1 MPSEIE
7 PGDIVRYVT
16 NIRTPPRLK
25 PGEILCHNHVAHL
38 ASTSHGINGFR
49 YFVCDGRPGHG
60 WKLCPCGWR
69 PDFGKHY
76 ARPDHVAYQRQRIK
90 AGKPLTMHWPFPV
103 PRGFRRAG
111 KDTITAKATP

>member
-1 MPSEIE
+1 MSLTSP
-7 PGDIVRYVT
+7 VQVM
-16 NIRTPPRLK
+16 
-25 PGEILCHNHVAHL
+25 
-38 ASTSHGINGFR
+38 ASTAFAEASA
-49 YFVCDGRPGHG
+49 DDSPGHG